1 MTDRAV
7 AGYDEKHEYDLVD
20 AITTAIAETSMI
32 SHANAMV
39 IGTGETAS
47 AFLSCLATILAMSP
61 SAVRTPA
68 AIRKAIE
75 ELGNASARCKTSS
88 DALST
93 PMWEGTH
100 DHSARSRRSR
110 AISQGARSV
119 PRCTLVF
126 PDV

>member
-20 AITTAIAETSMI
+20 AITTAIAESSMI

-47 AFLSCLATILAMSP
+47 AFLSCLATVLAMSP
-61 SAVRTPA
+61 SAVRSPA

-75 ELGNASARCKTSS
+75 ELGNASANEASEEMQ
-88 DALST
+88 DLL
-93 PMWEGTH
+93 
-100 DHSARSRRSR
+100 RR
-110 AISQGARSV
+110 
-119 PRCTLVF
+119 TF
-126 PDV
+126 HTDVGGHA